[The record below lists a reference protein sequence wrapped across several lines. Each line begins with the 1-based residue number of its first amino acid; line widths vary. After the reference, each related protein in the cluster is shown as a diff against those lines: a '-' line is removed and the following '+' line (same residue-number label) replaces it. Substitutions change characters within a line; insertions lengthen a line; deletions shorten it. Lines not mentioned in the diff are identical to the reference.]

1 MATKTTGAEWKRFY
15 QDPAAWPDGWFHED
29 EEVTVNGV
37 FDENADLTEVPDDAI
52 VVVKG
57 GIIYEG
63 EYANGGKSVE
73 GHFKKWRKAQT
84 TQFLVVEV
92 HKDKAGELKAVI
104 TAAGG
109 KVVL

>member
-1 MATKTTGAEWKRFY
+1 MATKTTGAEWNRFY
-15 QDPAAWPDGWFHED
+15 TDTTAWPDGWFHED

-37 FDENADLTEVPDDAI
+37 FDEDADLANVPDDAVI
-52 VVVKG
+52 TVRG

-63 EYANGGKSVE
+63 DYTNEGNSVE

-84 TQFLVVEV
+84 TVFLVVEV
-92 HKDKAGELKAVI
+92 HKDKANELKAAI